1 MRSYVGNSN
10 KWRSEAPVSLIGRA
24 QAGEAVDMAAI
35 AVTGANQEAVN
46 DTERPANHKRILRH
60 MVDLKGKEG
69 LTRREVVTIN
79 LQDQEG
85 DISRGMSGEV
95 RSAHKGLDDRN
106 RIAGY
111 PIP

>member
-1 MRSYVGNSN
+1 M
-10 KWRSEAPVSLIGRA
+10 GRA

-35 AVTGANQEAVN
+35 AVTGANQEAN
-46 DTERPANHKRILRH
+46 DAERPANHKRILRH

-85 DISRGMSGEV
+85 DISRGVSGEV

-111 PIP
+111 PIS